1 MLMLVGLPYLIAV
14 VLARRDG
21 QPAEDTFMPNQSMV
35 LSRCRGTVDRRAFVR
50 SGLVGLSSLG
60 LADLLAL
67 ESQVGAAGRTI
78 ASNKAL
84 LVVWLWGG
92 PSHMETFDLKPLAPA
107 EYRGEFRPIATNVPG
122 IEISEH
128 LPLLA
133 ARADKFALIRS
144 CHHDSP
150 SHVNSTHTMLTSYP
164 GELAE
169 APPFRPKYPD
179 VWAVTNHVLGER
191 TAGTPPHI
199 VLPTMRYHG
208 SAYLGRHLEPLVV
221 AGDPNEP
228 SFAMPNLTAAP
239 GVWPRIDARLG
250 LLKEFDRLRRDSDAA
265 GQFAALDGFQQKA
278 ATLLTSERVARAFD
292 INQED
297 AATRDRYGR
306 HVVGQRCLLARRLIE
321 AGARIVSVDFPNV
334 PGQKAF
340 SWDDHASVWNIFE
353 QMRYRLPVLDQVVAA
368 LIDDLADRKLSD
380 EVLLVVM
387 GEMSHTPRLSNFNG
401 QPGREHWG
409 NTMSLLLS
417 GGGLRMGQV
426 VGATN
431 RTGDEIIQRPVTPG
445 DVLATWYRAL
455 GVPLDLQFTDHAGRP
470 TPILR
475 QGEPIAEL
483 F

>member
-1 MLMLVGLPYLIAV
+1 
-14 VLARRDG
+14 
-21 QPAEDTFMPNQSMV
+21 MPGWMTKGE
-35 LSRCRGTVDRRAFVR
+35 RCHGTLDRRAFVR
-50 SGLVGLSSLG
+50 SGLVGLSALR

-67 ESQVGAAGRTI
+67 ESQAAAVGRPVS
-78 ASNKAL
+78 SNKAL
-84 LVVWLWGG
+84 LVLWLWGG

-107 EYRGEFRPIATNVPG
+107 EYRGEFQPIPTSVPG

-133 ARADKFALIRS
+133 ARADKFAIIRS

-150 SHVNSTHTMLTSYP
+150 GHVNSTHTMLTGYP

-191 TAGTPPHI
+191 VAGMPPHV
-199 VLPTMRYHG
+199 VLPLMRYRG
-208 SAYLGRHLEPLVV
+208 SAYLGQQLEPLVV

-228 SFAMPNLTAAP
+228 SFAMPNLTAKADAR
-239 GVWPRIDARLG
+239 PRIDTRLG
-250 LLKEFDRLRRDSDAA
+250 LLHEFDRLRRDVDGS
-265 GQFAALDGFQQKA
+265 GQFETLDRFHQKA
-278 ATLLTSERVARAFD
+278 AALLTSERVARAFD
-292 INQED
+292 INQEE

-306 HVVGQRCLLARRLIE
+306 NVVGQRCLLARRLIE
-321 AGARIVSVDFPNV
+321 AGARIVSVDFPHV

-340 SWDDHASVWNIFE
+340 SWDDHASVWNIFNE
-353 QMRYRLPVLDQVVAA
+353 MRARLPVLDQVVAA
-368 LIDDLADRKLSD
+368 LIDDLADRGLSD

-409 NTMSLLLS
+409 NSMSLLLS
-417 GGGLRMGQV
+417 GGGLRMGRV

-431 RTGDEIIQRPVTPG
+431 RKGDEVKDRPVTPA
-445 DVLATWYRAL
+445 DVLATWYHAL
-455 GVPLDLQFTDHAGRP
+455 GVSLDLQFTDHAGRP
-470 TPILR
+470 TPILPHGR
-475 QGEPIAEL
+475 PIAEL
-483 F
+483 C